1 MLSVSS
7 PTLRAALG
15 AALLLSAFGLAAPGL
30 AGAQAPARPNLAHL
44 DFLGDAV
51 APPGQAGHTTWRL
64 DREPSIGVLW
74 TYANRDADGS
84 YRRIGGGDHDATTN
98 TYAQGAFNADD
109 ISRAA
114 VVYLRHHRRHRDA
127 HSRRAAYQLL
137 RGLAYLQT
145 VEGPN
150 AGNVVLWM
158 QPDGK
163 LNPSPVVVEQPDP
176 SDSGESYWL
185 ARTVWALGEGYREF
199 KDIDRPFAR
208 FLRERLDLAIAALDR
223 QVLAR
228 YGRELTID
236 GRAVPAWLV
245 VNGADATAEAM
256 LGLAAYVEAGGGTR
270 ARKALRRFGDGVA
283 RMGAGSPRAWPYG
296 AVLPWA
302 LSRSIWHSWASQM
315 PAALA
320 EAHGRL
326 GRGDL
331 LAPAIADAASFTPH
345 LLVAGGPDN
354 GWNPTPTDRVQ
365 IAYGADSR
373 IQSLLAV
380 AKASKRDGLRRLAGV
395 AATWYFGNN
404 AAGAAMYDSAT
415 GRTFDGV
422 QVDGTINRNSGAE
435 STIHGLLSMIALEGA
450 PDAARWSQVAE
461 LGERVTWQT
470 AEAEDGVLAGGAEIV
485 KPADAWTGESAWSG
499 GRYVSLPSGASVAF
513 GPLAH
518 ADSLVQPVAWRSE
531 GSGGGGTR
539 WTAGNR
545 LLGALSHENAGAQG
559 ASEAPGLLEVSRL
572 PGPLRPGESL
582 SATAT
587 RGAAS
592 VDAALI
598 QPLVERV
605 VLGRAG
611 AAQAL
616 VHSFDDRTHSE
627 LLELPGG
634 GVARVSSYDSA
645 GRLESRSAQSGRQV
659 RARVL
664 PGGFTIAE
672 R

>member
-1 MLSVSS
+1 VTS
-7 PTLRAALG
+7 PNLRAALRAVLLAFALGLG
-15 AALLLSAFGLAAPGL
+15 APAL

-44 DFLGDAV
+44 DFLGDTV
-51 APPGQAGHTTWRL
+51 APPSQAGHTTWRL
-64 DREPSIGVLW
+64 DDEPSIGVLW
-74 TYANRDADGS
+74 TYADRNADGS
-84 YRRIGGGDHDATTN
+84 YRRVGGGEYDAAAD
-98 TYAQGAFNADD
+98 TYSQGAFNADD

-127 HSRRAAYQLL
+127 HSRRAAYELL
-137 RGLAYLQT
+137 RGLSYLQT

-158 QPDGK
+158 QPDGT
-163 LNPSPVVVEQPDP
+163 LNPSPLPRELPDP
-176 SDSGESYWL
+176 SDSAESYWL

-199 KDIDRPFAR
+199 KDVDRPFAR

-223 QVLAR
+223 QALAR

-236 GRAVPAWLV
+236 GRKVPAWLV
-245 VNGADATAEAM
+245 VNGADATSEAM
-256 LGLAAYVEAGGGTR
+256 LGLAAYVEAGGGAEARR
-270 ARKALRRFGDGVA
+270 ALGRFGQGVA
-283 RMGAGSPRAWPYG
+283 RMGAGSPRDWPYG

-302 LSRSIWHSWASQM
+302 LSRSIWHAWASQM

-320 EAHGRL
+320 EAHVRL
-326 GRGDL
+326 DRRDL

-404 AAGAAMYDSAT
+404 AAGAVVYDAAT

-422 QVDGTINRNSGAE
+422 EANGTVNRNSGAE
-435 STIHGLLSMIALEGA
+435 STIHGLLSMLALEA
-450 PDAARWSQVAE
+450 SPDVARWSQVAT
-461 LGERVTWQT
+461 LAQRDTWKL
-470 AEAEDGVLAGGAEIV
+470 AEAEAGALAGGASIV
-485 KPADAWTGESAWSG
+485 TPPSSWTGESGWSG
-499 GRYVSLPSGASVAF
+499 SYVSLPSGASVDF

-518 ADSLVQPVAWRSE
+518 SDSLVQPVAWRSE
-531 GSGGGGTR
+531 RSGGGSTR

-559 ASEAPGLLEVSRL
+559 DTEAPGLLEVSRL
-572 PGPLRPGESL
+572 PGPLRPRESL
-582 SATAT
+582 TATAT
-587 RGAAS
+587 RGTAS

-598 QPLVERV
+598 QPRTELL
-605 VLGRAG
+605 VLGRGG

-616 VHSFDDRTHSE
+616 LRSFDDRTRTES
-627 LLELPGG
+627 LALPGS
-634 GVARVSSYDSA
+634 GVARVSSYDTT
-645 GRLESRSAQSGRQV
+645 GRLESRSRQRGRRV